1 MDFFHAISLALGEMA
16 SPLVLAAVL
25 GGTVIGLIS
34 GALPGVA
41 LPALVV
47 LLSVASTMPVPV
59 AIGLAMGMAAP
70 VHSSDSLPAIM
81 LGVPGTVAAQ
91 ATIMDGYPLARKGKA
106 GLALSAAYFSSLIG
120 ALAGILILV
129 AIMPV
134 ARVVVNV
141 FAAPEFLVMGL
152 MGVAVVAVVSS
163 GAMLKGLVA
172 GAAGLGIAAV
182 GIDPNLGYPRF
193 VPDVLPYLYNGLDLV
208 TVIIGIFALPEVM
221 GLFIEN
227 RSVARDVGS
236 EAMWRNINEGRREG
250 IQAVLHNK
258 LLVFRSVALGVIG
271 GIMPGLGQSVLD
283 WLVYAFARSTEKG
296 ASRTFGTGDVR
307 GVIAP
312 ESANNATNAAQLIPT
327 LALGIPV
334 HAYQAL
340 YLSLFIIVGLQP
352 GPRLLN
358 DHLDVIMFIAFSLA
372 LSSIVTTATLLFMSR
387 FVARIAMVRAAVLAP
402 LVFVFL
408 VLAAYTSKNNLF
420 DLALLG
426 VAGLV
431 GWHMK
436 RFSWP
441 RPPLIIG
448 FVVGPI
454 LERYLNIALNTYSIQ
469 DMVTR
474 PAVLVIVASALVI
487 AFYASRLA
495 SNTAKE
501 GLGASVSDS
510 SPLTAPVVTEAAIGA
525 AAVAEKS

>member
-1 MDFFHAISLALGEMA
+1 MEVFLQAITQALGEI
-16 SPLVLAAVL
+16 SQPTVLFAVL
-25 GGTVIGLIS
+25 GGTIIGLVS
-34 GALPGVA
+34 GTLPGVA
-41 LPALVV
+41 LPGLVV

-70 VHSSDSLPAIM
+70 VHSSDSLPAVM

-91 ATIMDGYPLARKGKA
+91 ATIMDGYPLARQGKA
-106 GLALSAAYFSSLIG
+106 GLALSAGYFASLIG
-120 ALAGILILV
+120 SLTGIIILV

-134 ARVVVNV
+134 ARIVVNV

-163 GAMLKGLVA
+163 GAMYKGLVA
-172 GAAGLGIAAV
+172 GAAGLGIAAI

-193 VPDVLPYLYNGLDLV
+193 VPEALPYLYNGLDLV

-227 RSVARDVGS
+227 RSVARDATDDSV
-236 EAMWRNINEGRREG
+236 WRNINEGRREG
-250 IQAVLHNK
+250 MRAVLHNK
-258 LLVFRSVALGVIG
+258 FLILRSVALGVVG

-296 ASRTFGTGDVR
+296 ASRTFGTGDIR

-358 DHLDVIMFIAFSLA
+358 DHLDIVMFIAFSLA
-372 LSSIVTTATLLFMSR
+372 LSSVVTTATLLFMSR
-387 FVARIAMVRAAVLAP
+387 YIARIALVRAAILAP

-408 VLAAYTSKNNLF
+408 VLAAYTSKNSLF
-420 DLALLG
+420 DLALLAA
-426 VAGLV
+426 AGLV

-436 RFSWP
+436 RFGWP

-454 LERYLNIALNTYSIQ
+454 LERYLNIALNTYTLTA
-469 DMVTR
+469 MLTR
-474 PAVLVIVASALVI
+474 PGVILIVVSALVI

-495 SNTAKE
+495 RS
-501 GLGASVSDS
+501 
-510 SPLTAPVVTEAAIGA
+510 TAPA
-525 AAVAEKS
+525 AAAPTTMTAIPSEAKV

>member
-1 MDFFHAISLALGEMA
+1 MDFLHAINLALSEMA
-16 SPLVLAAVL
+16 SPAVLAAVL
-25 GGTVIGLIS
+25 GGTAIGLIS

-41 LPALVV
+41 LPGLVV

-59 AIGLAMGMAAP
+59 ALGLAMGMAAP
-70 VHSSDSLPAIM
+70 VHSSDSLPAVM

-106 GLALSAAYFSSLIG
+106 GLALSAGYFASLIG
-120 ALAGILILV
+120 ALAGIVILV

-163 GAMLKGLVA
+163 GAMLKGLLA
-172 GAAGLGIAAV
+172 GAVGLGIAAI

-193 VPDVLPYLYNGLDLV
+193 VPASLPYLYNGLDLV

-227 RSVARDVGS
+227 RSVARGVTQD
-236 EAMWRNINEGRREG
+236 AMWRNINEGRREG
-250 IQAVLHNK
+250 IQAVLQNK
-258 LLVFRSVALGVIG
+258 FLVFRSVALGVIG

-296 ASRTFGTGDVR
+296 ANRTFGTGDIR

-358 DHLDVIMFIAFSLA
+358 DHLDVVMFIAFSLA
-372 LSSIVTTATLLFMSR
+372 LSSVVTTAVLLFMSR
-387 FVARIAMVRAAVLAP
+387 FIARIALVRAAILAP

-420 DLALLG
+420 DLVLLAA
-426 VAGLV
+426 AGLV

-436 RFSWP
+436 RFGWP

-454 LERYLNIALNTYSIQ
+454 LERYLNIALNTYTLGE
-469 DMVTR
+469 MLAR
-474 PAVLVIVASALVI
+474 PGVVLIVASALVI
-487 AFYASRLA
+487 AVYASRL
-495 SNTAKE
+495 TR
-501 GLGASVSDS
+501 S
-510 SPLTAPVVTEAAIGA
+510 SAAHAPAAEEPATPTPVVAA
-525 AAVAEKS
+525 S

>member
-1 MDFFHAISLALGEMA
+1 MDAFLHAISLALGEIT
-16 SPLVLAAVL
+16 SPTVLLAVL

-41 LPALVV
+41 TSGLVV

-91 ATIMDGYPLARKGKA
+91 ATIMDGYPMARKGQA
-106 GLALSAAYFSSLIG
+106 GLALSAGYFASLIG
-120 ALAGILILV
+120 SLAGIVILV

-134 ARVVVNV
+134 ARLVVNT

-163 GAMLKGLVA
+163 GAMLKGLLC
-172 GAAGLGIAAV
+172 GAAGLGIAAI

-193 VPDVLPYLYNGLDLV
+193 VSDGVPQLYNGLDLV

-227 RSVARDVGS
+227 RSVARDVTA
-236 EAMWRNINEGRREG
+236 EAMWRNINAGRREG
-250 IQAVLHNK
+250 MRAVLRNK
-258 LLVFRSVALGVIG
+258 LLILRSVALGVVG
-271 GIMPGLGQSVLD
+271 GIMPGMGQSVLD

-296 ASRTFGTGDVR
+296 ASQTFGTGDVR

-340 YLSLFIIVGLQP
+340 YLSLFIILGLQP

-358 DHLDVIMFIAFSLA
+358 DHLDVVMFIAFSLA
-372 LSSIVTTATLLFMSR
+372 LSSVVTTATLLLMSR
-387 FVARIAMVRAAVLAP
+387 FVARIALVRAAVLAP
-402 LVFVFL
+402 LVMVFL

-420 DLALLG
+420 DLVLLA
-426 VAGLV
+426 VAGFV

-436 RFSWP
+436 RYRWP
-441 RPPLIIG
+441 RPPLVIG

-454 LERYLNIALNTYSIQ
+454 LERYLNIALNTYTLT
-469 DMVTR
+469 DMLTR
-474 PAVLVIVASALVI
+474 PGVVLIVLSAVVI
-487 AFYASRLA
+487 AFYASRIA
-495 SNTAKE
+495 GSTAAQPIATVAKE
-501 GLGASVSDS
+501 PTYA
-510 SPLTAPVVTEAAIGA
+510 
-525 AAVAEKS
+525 

>member
-1 MDFFHAISLALGEMA
+1 MDFLHAISLALGEMA
-16 SPLVLAAVL
+16 SPGVLAAVL
-25 GGTVIGLIS
+25 GGTIIGLIS
-34 GALPGVA
+34 GALPGVS
-41 LPALVV
+41 LSGLVV

-106 GLALSAAYFSSLIG
+106 GLALSAAYFSALIG
-120 ALAGILILV
+120 ALIGIVILV

-134 ARVVVNV
+134 ARIVVNV

-152 MGVAVVAVVSS
+152 MGVAVVAIVSS
-163 GAMLKGLVA
+163 GAMLRGLVG
-172 GAAGLGIAAV
+172 GAVGLGIAAI

-193 VPDVLPYLYNGLDLV
+193 VPGALPYLYNGLDLV
-208 TVIIGIFALPEVM
+208 TVIVGIFALPEVM

-227 RSVARDVGS
+227 RSVARDVD
-236 EAMWRNINEGRREG
+236 ADTMWRNINEGRREG
-250 IQAVLHNK
+250 MQAVLRSK
-258 LLVFRSVALGVIG
+258 LLVLRSVALGVVG

-283 WLVYAFARSTEKG
+283 WLVYAFAKSTEKG
-296 ASRTFGTGDVR
+296 ASSTFGTGDVR

-340 YLSLFIIVGLQP
+340 YLSLFIILGLQP

-358 DHLDVIMFIAFSLA
+358 DHLDVVMFIAFSLA
-372 LSSIVTTATLLFMSR
+372 LSSVVTTATLLFMSR

-420 DLALLG
+420 DLGLLA

-436 RFSWP
+436 RFAWP

-454 LERYLNIALNTYSIQ
+454 LERYLNIALNTYTLPQ
-469 DMVTR
+469 MLTR
-474 PAVLVIVASALVI
+474 PGVIIIVI
-487 AFYASRLA
+487 AAVVIAIYASRLSRSAA
-495 SNTAKE
+495 SAHADAAPA
-501 GLGASVSDS
+501 L
-510 SPLTAPVVTEAAIGA
+510 APV
-525 AAVAEKS
+525 S

>member
-1 MDFFHAISLALGEMA
+1 MDVFVHAIAQALGEITQ
-16 SPLVLAAVL
+16 PTVLLAVL

-34 GALPGVA
+34 GTLPGVA
-41 LPALVV
+41 LPGLVV

-70 VHSSDSLPAIM
+70 VHSSDSLPAVM

-106 GLALSAAYFSSLIG
+106 GLALSAGYFASLIG
-120 ALAGILILV
+120 SLTGIIILV

-134 ARVVVNV
+134 ARIVVNV

-163 GAMLKGLVA
+163 GAMYKGLVA
-172 GAAGLGIAAV
+172 GAAGLGIAAI

-193 VPDVLPYLYNGLDLV
+193 VPDALPFLYNGLDLV
-208 TVIIGIFALPEVM
+208 TVIVGIFALPEVM

-227 RSVARDVGS
+227 RSVARDVTDD
-236 EAMWRNINEGRREG
+236 AMWRNINEGRREG
-250 IQAVLHNK
+250 MRAVLHNK
-258 LLVFRSVALGVIG
+258 FLILRSVALGVIG

-296 ASRTFGTGDVR
+296 ASRSFGTGDIR

-358 DHLDVIMFIAFSLA
+358 DHLDIVMFIAFSLA
-372 LSSIVTTATLLFMSR
+372 LSSVVTTATLLFMSR
-387 FVARIAMVRAAVLAP
+387 YIARIALVRASILAP

-420 DLALLG
+420 DLGLLA

-436 RFSWP
+436 RFGWP

-454 LERYLNIALNTYSIQ
+454 LERYLNIALNTYTLQ
-469 DMVTR
+469 AMLTR
-474 PAVLVIVASALVI
+474 PGVILIVVSALAI

-495 SNTAKE
+495 RSTLPAASSELTEVATA
-501 GLGASVSDS
+501 GAIASEVN
-510 SPLTAPVVTEAAIGA
+510 V
-525 AAVAEKS
+525 

>member
-1 MDFFHAISLALGEMA
+1 MDSFLHAISLALGELA
-16 SPLVLAAVL
+16 SPGVLAAVV
-25 GGTVIGLIS
+25 GGTIIGLIS
-34 GALPGVA
+34 GTLPGVA
-41 LPALVV
+41 LPGLVV

-106 GLALSAAYFSSLIG
+106 GQALSASYFSSLIG
-120 ALAGILILV
+120 ALTGIIILV

-141 FAAPEFLVMGL
+141 FAAPEFLVMGI

-163 GAMLKGLVA
+163 GAMFKGLVA
-172 GAAGLGIAAV
+172 GAIGLSMAAI

-193 VPDVLPYLYNGLDLV
+193 VPDALPFLYNGLDLV
-208 TVIIGIFALPEVM
+208 TVIVGIFALPEVI

-227 RSVARDVGS
+227 RSVARNVGS
-236 EAMWRNINEGRREG
+236 EDIWRNINEGRREG
-250 IQAVLHNK
+250 MRAVLQHK
-258 LLVFRSVALGVIG
+258 LLIVRSVALGVIG

-283 WLVYAFARSTEKG
+283 WMVYAFARSTEKG
-296 ASRTFGTGDVR
+296 ASRTFGTGDIR

-358 DHLDVIMFIAFSLA
+358 DHMDIIMFIAFSLA
-372 LSSIVTTATLLFMSR
+372 LSSVLTTATLLFMSR
-387 FVARIAMVRAAVLAP
+387 YIARIALVRAAILAP

-408 VLAAYTSKNNLF
+408 VLAAYTSKNNLL
-420 DLALLG
+420 DLALLA

-436 RFSWP
+436 RFGWP

-454 LERYLNIALNTYSIQ
+454 LERYLNIALNTYSLT
-469 DMVTR
+469 DMLTR
-474 PAVLVIVASALVI
+474 PGVLLILVSALLI
-487 AFYASRLA
+487 AFYASRMASSSHVVGPLA
-495 SNTAKE
+495 A
-501 GLGASVSDS
+501 DD
-510 SPLTAPVVTEAAIGA
+510 APVPAPALEVPVVVGHE
-525 AAVAEKS
+525 

>member
-1 MDFFHAISLALGEMA
+1 
-16 SPLVLAAVL
+16 
-25 GGTVIGLIS
+25 
-34 GALPGVA
+34 
-41 LPALVV
+41 
-47 LLSVASTMPVPV
+47 
-59 AIGLAMGMAAP
+59 
-70 VHSSDSLPAIM
+70 
-81 LGVPGTVAAQ
+81 
-91 ATIMDGYPLARKGKA
+91 
-106 GLALSAAYFSSLIG
+106 
-120 ALAGILILV
+120 
-129 AIMPV
+129 
-134 ARVVVNV
+134 
-141 FAAPEFLVMGL
+141 
-152 MGVAVVAVVSS
+152 
-163 GAMLKGLVA
+163 
-172 GAAGLGIAAV
+172 
-182 GIDPNLGYPRF
+182 
-193 VPDVLPYLYNGLDLV
+193 
-208 TVIIGIFALPEVM
+208 
-221 GLFIEN
+221 
-227 RSVARDVGS
+227 
-236 EAMWRNINEGRREG
+236 MWRNINEGRREG